1 MNIKINTICFILLL
15 LFLINAVNA
24 VDSNDET
31 LTNINQPIEN
41 ICQVNPDKYDELIVK
56 SENSNHL
63 ESGAVKPSAVTK
75 QKVTI
80 AAPNVKMHY
89 KDGSKFTVCVKSKNK
104 AIKNAK
110 IKITINGRTYSK
122 TTDSNGKATLP
133 LALKSG
139 TYTAITT
146 FYETSIYQKHSKMQ

>member
-24 VDSNDET
+24 VDSNNET

-41 ICQVNPDKYDELIVK
+41 ICQVSPDKYDELIVK

-63 ESGAVKPSAVTK
+63 ESGAVKPSATPK

-80 AAPNVKMHY
+80 AAPNVKMYY

-104 AIKNAK
+104 AINEYKN
-110 IKITINGRTYSK
+110 TYNTQRNNK
-122 TTDSNGKATLP
+122 
-133 LALKSG
+133 
-139 TYTAITT
+139 
-146 FYETSIYQKHSKMQ
+146 

>member
-1 MNIKINTICFILLL
+1 MLL
-15 LFLINAVNA
+15 LFLINAVYA

-41 ICQVNPDKYDELIVK
+41 ICQVSPDKYDELIVK

-80 AAPNVKMHY
+80 AAPNVKMYY

-104 AIKNAK
+104 AIKNH
-110 IKITINGRTYSK
+110 SF
-122 TTDSNGKATLP
+122 L
-133 LALKSG
+133 LASERRILLS
-139 TYTAITT
+139 
-146 FYETSIYQKHSKMQ
+146 S